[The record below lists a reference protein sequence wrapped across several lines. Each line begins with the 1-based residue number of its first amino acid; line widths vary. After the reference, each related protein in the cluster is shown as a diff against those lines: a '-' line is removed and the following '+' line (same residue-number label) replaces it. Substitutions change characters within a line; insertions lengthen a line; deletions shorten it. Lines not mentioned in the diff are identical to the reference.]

1 LDAVTKELNLLD
13 QKIDRLKREYDL
25 FLAGTRRVEPT
36 ALRDEVARE
45 VLRITRSPLSSTAAR
60 FRVRTLAHRF
70 QAIEV
75 QLKNLVERRASRP
88 AARADGD
95 RGDPPTVMLDRAA
108 LENPA
113 SVEIHLRRMHRAV
126 ADATGNPSPPPPLK
140 SLKERILQE
149 ARRHLDHPGV
159 LGVRFSVVTSD
170 EGKTKIRGEVVQ
182 SPASPA

>member
-1 LDAVTKELNLLD
+1 LDAITHELNLLE

-36 ALRDEVARE
+36 ALRDEVSRE
-45 VLRITRSPLSSTAAR
+45 ILRITRSPLSSTAAR

-70 QAIEV
+70 QAVEV
-75 QLKNLVERRASRP
+75 QLTNLLERRAGRH

-113 SVEIHLRRMHRAV
+113 SVELHLRRMHKAV
-126 ADATGNPSPPPPLK
+126 AEATGNPSPPPLK
-140 SLKERILQE
+140 TLKERLLQE

-170 EGKTKIRGEVVQ
+170 EGKTKIRAELVQ